1 MPDMSTA
8 TRTNYTGL
16 ALIEI
21 PKKDKDSTGFDEF
34 RKERLK
40 YWKINQEQEISR
52 EDEPYLEGTITEND
66 INNSITTPTE
76 SNQEYNKI
84 NFPILQLAP
93 SISIKP
99 DQKAQLILRTHFA
112 NQILADLNKIQKH
125 CRNINVAVYV
135 DSLLRTMRA
144 MEELSPYDPYIE
156 VVIALHDALAYK
168 NSWEKFS
175 AEQYKGAYRV
185 LKELA
190 KRQRI
195 NNDIAEK
202 AIMKLEELGF
212 NTTPFRLDIDFKN
225 KIENED

>member
-1 MPDMSTA
+1 MSTG
-8 TRTNYTGL
+8 TRMNYTDI

-21 PKKDKDSTGFDEF
+21 PTKDKDSTGFDES
-34 RKERLK
+34 RKERVD
-40 YWKINQEQEISR
+40 YWKINQEQEMSR
-52 EDEPYLEGTITEND
+52 EDEPYLEGTKIEED
-66 INNSITTPTE
+66 INNSITMPAE
-76 SNQEYNKI
+76 SNQEHNKI
-84 NFPILQLAP
+84 DFPKMQLAP

-99 DQKAQLILRTHFA
+99 DQKGQLILRTHFA

-125 CRNINVAVYV
+125 CRNISVAVYV

-168 NSWEKFS
+168 NNWDKFS

-212 NTTPFRLDIDFKN
+212 DTTPFRLDIDFKN